1 MISHILN
8 HLNHLPMTTVE
19 PGMDPGKG
27 LTFAQTFLI
36 FVVTPVGLFLG
47 ITSIVLLSSRP
58 KKK

>member
-1 MISHILN
+1 
-8 HLNHLPMTTVE
+8 MTTVE